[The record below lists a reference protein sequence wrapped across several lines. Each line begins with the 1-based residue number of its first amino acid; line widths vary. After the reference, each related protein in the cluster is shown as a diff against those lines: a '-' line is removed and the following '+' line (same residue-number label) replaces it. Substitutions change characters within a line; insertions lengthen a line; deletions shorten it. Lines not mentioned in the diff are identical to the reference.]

1 MDITINL
8 IRRCKNK
15 DREAFNM
22 LFGRCEEQLYRLCY
36 GYARDKDTALDI
48 MQEVYLKVF
57 RSIDSFDETRL
68 FLPWLK
74 KIAANTC
81 INYMRDHKKQHNLP
95 LESMDGEI
103 PSLIDSL
110 PSHGS
115 LEEEVINRDIN
126 QIITFSISEL
136 PETYRIALSLRY
148 LEDMSYNEI
157 ADVLKI
163 PLGTVKS
170 NISRGREMLK
180 KRLQKAGLMEV

>member
-1 MDITINL
+1 
-8 IRRCKNK
+8 
-15 DREAFNM
+15 
-22 LFGRCEEQLYRLCY
+22 
-36 GYARDKDTALDI
+36 

-81 INYMRDHKKQHNLP
+81 INYIRDHHNKQHNLP
-95 LESMDGEI
+95 LESIDREI
-103 PSLIDSL
+103 TSLIDSL

-126 QIITFSISEL
+126 QTITFSISEL
-136 PETYRIALSLRY
+136 PDNYRIALCLRY

>member
-15 DREAFNM
+15 DREAFDI
-22 LFGRCEEQLYRLCY
+22 LFSRCEEQLYKLCY
-36 GYARDKDTALDI
+36 VYARDKDTALDI

-81 INYMRDHKKQHNLP
+81 INYKRDHNKQQNLP
-95 LESMDGEI
+95 LENMDNEI
-103 PSLIDSL
+103 PDLIESL
-110 PSHGS
+110 PSPGS
-115 LEEEVINRDIN
+115 LEEEVINRNIS
-126 QIITFSISEL
+126 QMITRSISEL
-136 PETYRIALSLRY
+136 PEAYRLALSLRY
-148 LEDMSYNEI
+148 LEDMSYSNI
-157 ADVLKI
+157 ADTLDL

-180 KRLQKAGLMEV
+180 KRLQQAGLMEV